1 MQALWRT
8 LRNPSDQIAHVAFR
22 VLGKFGGG
30 NRKMMIEPQALEFID
45 QDDIGPLLSIA
56 FVDHKQTLS
65 LPVKDIIEVKKIS
78 TSLLVNS
85 KNNFTCTVYKNSF
98 MWFLC
103 VDV

>member
-65 LPVKDIIEVKKIS
+65 LPVKDIIEVKEYQLHYYSIIKTIFR
-78 TSLLVNS
+78 LLM
-85 KNNFTCTVYKNSF
+85 F
-98 MWFLC
+98 
-103 VDV
+103 